1 MFDFRRLHT
10 KLVTIEFVCATVNN
24 VILLGAI
31 TIRPSFELV
40 PLPAFSSLFR
50 RTLDALGGRACK
62 LLNFK
67 MNVDSSDES

>member
-50 RTLDALGGRACK
+50 TLDALGGRACK

-67 MNVDSSDES
+67 MTVDNSDES